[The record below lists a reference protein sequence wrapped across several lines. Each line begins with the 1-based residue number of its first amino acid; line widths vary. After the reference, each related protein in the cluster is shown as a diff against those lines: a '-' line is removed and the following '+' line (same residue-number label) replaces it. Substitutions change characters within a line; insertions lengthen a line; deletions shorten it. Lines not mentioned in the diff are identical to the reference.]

1 MALNEKEIS
10 FISDKIVNTMIKKGL
25 VQLKK
30 DKMVIID
37 FVKKTLKQDVLKEKE
52 IDQKTLLYIENYS
65 EQIRQ
70 ENIDQTKFFQM
81 MKRKIAEKEGFVLW
95 NIQKTGYE
103 TLQEIY

>member
-81 MKRKIAEKEGFVLW
+81 MKRKIAEKEGFVL
-95 NIQKTGYE
+95 
-103 TLQEIY
+103 

>member
-95 NIQKTGYE
+95 NIPKIGYE
-103 TLQEIY
+103 TLQEI